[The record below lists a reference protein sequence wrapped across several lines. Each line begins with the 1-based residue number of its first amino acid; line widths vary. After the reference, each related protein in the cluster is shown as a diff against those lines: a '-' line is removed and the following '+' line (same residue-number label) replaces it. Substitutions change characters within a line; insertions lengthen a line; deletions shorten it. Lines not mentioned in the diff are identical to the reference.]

1 MLSGRSPQSA
11 AADDRR
17 KRGDGVEQPNQDRS
31 QQPGGTVRVAAV
43 GDVHCTTRSQGALQP
58 IFEQVSAQADILAL
72 CGDLADYGLPEE
84 AQILVR
90 ELSAARV
97 PIVAVLG
104 NHDFETNQHETVK
117 QILCDGGIEV
127 LDGDSCEIKGVGFAG
142 VKGFGGGFGSRTL
155 GSWGEPAIKAFV
167 HEAIEEALKLE
178 SALARLRTEQKIVL
192 MHYSPIQAT
201 CEGEPLEIMPFLGS
215 SRLEEPINRYPVTA
229 VLHGHA
235 HHGSLEGRT
244 QTNIPVYNVSAPL
257 LRQHF
262 PDRPPFRVFE
272 LPLHLPDEAQSPAQA
287 VQAPNGHAQNGHASH
302 ETPSQR
308 EVQPT
313 PIA

>member
-1 MLSGRSPQSA
+1 M
-11 AADDRR
+11 
-17 KRGDGVEQPNQDRS
+17 EQTGQHTS
-31 QQPGGTVRVAAV
+31 QHTSGTVRVAAV
-43 GDVHCTTRSQGALQP
+43 GDVHCTTRSAGLLQP
-58 IFEQVSAQADILAL
+58 IFEQVAEQADILAL

-104 NHDFETNQHETVK
+104 NHDFESDQQDTVK
-117 QILCDGGIEV
+117 KILCDGGIQV
-127 LDGDSCEIKGVGFAG
+127 LDGDSYEVKGVGFAG
-142 VKGFGGGFGSRTL
+142 VKGFGGGFGARTL

-167 HEAIEEALKLE
+167 QEALHEALKLE
-178 SALARLRTEQKIVL
+178 SALARLRTEHKIVL

-257 LRQHF
+257 LRQHY

-272 LPLHLPDEAQSPAQA
+272 LPLQAQA
-287 VQAPNGHAQNGHASH
+287 KAQTLAEAAFGENGHAAQKATVQPIATAQHIERAQH
-302 ETPSQR
+302 E
-308 EVQPT
+308 EQPT
-313 PIA
+313 PVA

>member
-1 MLSGRSPQSA
+1 MEQTGHHTSG
-11 AADDRR
+11 
-17 KRGDGVEQPNQDRS
+17 V
-31 QQPGGTVRVAAV
+31 VRVAAV

-58 IFEQVSAQADILAL
+58 IFEAVAAQADVLAL

-84 AQILVR
+84 AHILVR

-104 NHDFETNQHETVK
+104 NHDFESAQQDTVK
-117 QILCDGGIEV
+117 QILCDGGIQV
-127 LDGDSCEIKGVGFAG
+127 LDGDSCEIKGIGFAG
-142 VKGFGGGFGSRTL
+142 IKGFGGGFGARTL

-178 SALARLRTEQKIVL
+178 SALARLRTEQKLVL

-235 HHGSLEGRT
+235 HHGSLEGHT
-244 QTNIPVYNVSAPL
+244 QANIPVYNVSAPL

-272 LPLHLPDEAQSPAQA
+272 VPVQTAADERSPHDAEHSRSGDA
-287 VQAPNGHAQNGHASH
+287 SSSLNGHQGQSNQGQNGRSVRDGQA
-302 ETPSQR
+302 QR
-308 EVQPT
+308 EGHPT
-313 PIA
+313 PVG

>member
-1 MLSGRSPQSA
+1 M
-11 AADDRR
+11 
-17 KRGDGVEQPNQDRS
+17 EQTGQHTS
-31 QQPGGTVRVAAV
+31 QHTSGTVRVAAV
-43 GDVHCTTRSQGALQP
+43 GDVHCTTRSAGLLQP
-58 IFEQVSAQADILAL
+58 IFEQVAEQADILAL

-84 AQILVR
+84 SQILVR

-104 NHDFETNQHETVK
+104 NHDFESDQQDTVK
-117 QILCDGGIEV
+117 KILCDGGIQV
-127 LDGDSCEIKGVGFAG
+127 LDGDSFEVKGVGFAG
-142 VKGFGGGFGSRTL
+142 VKGFGGGFGARTL
-155 GSWGEPAIKAFV
+155 GSWGEPAIKSFV
-167 HEAIEEALKLE
+167 QEALHEALKLE
-178 SALARLRTEQKIVL
+178 SALARLRTEHKIVL

-262 PDRPPFRVFE
+262 PDRPPFRVVE
-272 LPLHLPDEAQSPAQA
+272 IPLETGQVRDVMPDVNGQVRDAVPSGADQHAREREAALMA
-287 VQAPNGHAQNGHASH
+287 
-302 ETPSQR
+302 
-308 EVQPT
+308 
-313 PIA
+313 